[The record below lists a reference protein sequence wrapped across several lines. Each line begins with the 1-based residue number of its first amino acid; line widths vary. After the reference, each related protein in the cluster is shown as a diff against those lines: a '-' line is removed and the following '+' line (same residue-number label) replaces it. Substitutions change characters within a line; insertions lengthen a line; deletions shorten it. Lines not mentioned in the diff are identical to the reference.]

1 MSIPN
6 TANFTMKL
14 TLLVVGK
21 TTLKE
26 IKSVCDEYNKRINH
40 YCKMEGIM
48 VESPSKAGDQS
59 KMKEK
64 EGEAIL
70 KKINPGDY
78 LILLDDKGKEFSST
92 QFASYLEGLF
102 NQSLKNIVFVVGGAY
117 GFSEAVYKRA
127 NAKLSLSKM
136 TFSHQIIRVIFY
148 EQLYRAFTII
158 NKEPYHHE

>member
-1 MSIPN
+1 
-6 TANFTMKL
+6 
-14 TLLVVGK
+14 
-21 TTLKE
+21 
-26 IKSVCDEYNKRINH
+26 
-40 YCKMEGIM
+40 M